1 MRTRFRSLFLT
12 LTVATV
18 TLSGVGSLGAGT
30 AAAATPLT
38 ASITCDSA
46 TNTISTRL
54 TGTLA
59 PNFSYT
65 MKFTVWS
72 GSQVTTA
79 GTISGLPA
87 WNTSVS
93 VPVTTGSNPDVD
105 VAGYTRS
112 WPAANYV
119 FYTETVR
126 VSVLNSSGGE
136 ITWRQGTCV
145 RDLRTTVDLTC
156 DQEAHTITATATGAG
171 FARRPTRAEYAY
183 GYTYQPTADSLAFT
197 LQPSSTPDV
206 VHSVPVSESGTW
218 SDVGF
223 VHQEGDD
230 EPYFLSE
237 NVVVWVRDVWSNLPV
252 GQGTASCVYADHRP

>member
-1 MRTRFRSLFLT
+1 MRIRSLLPALT
-12 LTVATV
+12 AAAA
-18 TLSGVGSLGAGT
+18 TLSGVGSLGTGT

-38 ASITCDSA
+38 ATITCDSA

-54 TGTLA
+54 TGTLV

-79 GTISGLPA
+79 GTIGGLPA
-87 WNTSVS
+87 LGTSVS
-93 VPVTTGSNPDVD
+93 VPVTTRSNPDVD

-136 ITWRQGTCV
+136 ITWRQGTCIH
-145 RDLRTTVDLTC
+145 DLRTKVRLTC
-156 DQEAHTITATATGAG
+156 DQEAHTITATAEGAN
-171 FARRPTRAEYAY
+171 FARRPTRAEYTFTA
-183 GYTYQPTADSLAFT
+183 TSQATADSPAFT
-197 LQPSSTPDV
+197 RQPSSTPDV
-206 VHSVPVSESGTW
+206 VHSVPVSESGAW
-218 SDVGF
+218 SDAGY
-223 VHQEGDD
+223 VHQVSGD
-230 EPYFLSE
+230 PYFLRE
-237 NVVVWVRDVWSNLPV
+237 GVVVWVRDVWSNLPV